1 MMLILMGMYMSERKL
16 FALLHVGATVA
27 PGSLSTVLC
36 CFVDLLDLFCVKV
49 VIYTLIG
56 KANTGNLHGPAVDC
70 VSNPVILGS
79 PRFHYPF

>member
-1 MMLILMGMYMSERKL
+1 MMLILMSMCMSEWRP
-16 FALLHVGATVA
+16 FALLHLGATVA

-36 CFVDLLDLFCVKV
+36 CFVDLFDLFRVKV

-70 VSNPVILGS
+70 VSNPVMLGS